1 MNKNRLISRQDA
13 AEILQCDQQTI
24 SNWVEWGIIKGHMVN
39 RRLMV
44 DSKTIEEI
52 LDTVQDANQAKTRI
66 EAIKRDLLKEEQEL
80 QSKINDTRNAL
91 RLWKHTSIGYIGKEA
106 AYSMLLSYHPLF
118 SETELSIIKS
128 LIEVGDISAVA
139 ANYGLSSA
147 RISQIACKVVRK
159 IRNAERYGAL
169 IDKIDRLEEE
179 NENLKNQLLLAGEK
193 VEEVENVAENSVLL
207 SKNIVDLPFT
217 VRAINVMKM
226 AEIQTVGDMI
236 SFKKSEL
243 LRFRNMG
250 KKTLRE
256 LEEFADKYGLEFGMK
271 VPNSLHS
278 EKFLY
283 NQRYR

>member
-24 SNWVEWGIIKGHMVN
+24 SNWVEVGIIKGHMVN

-44 DSKTIEEI
+44 DSKTIEAI
-52 LDTVQDANQAKTRI
+52 LDTAHDANQAKTRI
-66 EAIKRDLLKEEQEL
+66 EAIKRDLLKEEHEL
-80 QSKINDTRNAL
+80 QLKINDTRNAL
-91 RLWKHTSIGYIGKEA
+91 RLWKHTSIGYIGREA
-106 AYSMLLSYHPLF
+106 AYNMLLSYQPLF

-139 ANYGLSSA
+139 ANYGLSST
-147 RISQIACKVVRK
+147 RIAQIACKVVRK
-159 IRNAERYGAL
+159 IRNAKRYGTL
-169 IDKIDRLEEE
+169 LDEVDRLEEE
-179 NENLKNQLLLAGEK
+179 NKNLKNQLLLAGEK
-193 VEEVENVAENSVLL
+193 VEIEKIVEKSVLL

-217 VRAINVMKM
+217 VRTINVMQR
-226 AEIQTVGDMI
+226 AEIQTVGDMM

-271 VPNSLHS
+271 VPDSLHS
-278 EKFLY
+278 ETFLY
-283 NQRYR
+283 NQKHR

>member
-1 MNKNRLISRQDA
+1 MNKNRLITRQEA

-24 SNWVEWGIIKGHMVN
+24 SNWVEWGIIKGHKVN

-44 DSKTIEEI
+44 DSKTIEAV
-52 LDTVQDANQAKTRI
+52 LDTAHDANQAKTRI
-66 EAIKRDLLKEEQEL
+66 EAIKRDLLKEEHEL

-91 RLWKHTSIGYIGKEA
+91 RLWKHTSIGYIGREA
-106 AYSMLLSYHPLF
+106 AYNMLLSYQPLF

-139 ANYGLSSA
+139 ANYGLSST
-147 RISQIACKVVRK
+147 RIAQIACKVVRK
-159 IRNAERYGAL
+159 IRNAERYGEL
-169 IDKIDRLEEE
+169 IDKITKLEEE
-179 NENLKNQLLLAGEK
+179 NKNLKNQLLLAGEK
-193 VEEVENVAENSVLL
+193 VEIEKVEEKSVIL

-217 VRAINVMKM
+217 VRAINVMEM

-236 SFKKSEL
+236 SLKKSEL

-271 VPNSLHS
+271 VPDSFHS
-278 EKFLY
+278 ETFLY
-283 NQRYR
+283 NQKHR

>member
-1 MNKNRLISRQDA
+1 MDRKNRLISRQDA

-24 SNWVEWGIIKGHMVN
+24 SNWVEWGIIKGHMIN

-52 LDTVQDANQAKTRI
+52 LDTAQDANKAKIRI
-66 EAIKRDLLKEEQEL
+66 EAIEKELHKQEQEL

-91 RLWKHTSIGYIGKEA
+91 RLWKYTSVGYIGREA
-106 AYSMLLSYHPLF
+106 VYNMLLSYQPLF

-139 ANYGLSSA
+139 ANYELSST
-147 RISQIACKVVRK
+147 RIAQIACKVVRK
-159 IRNAERYGAL
+159 IRNAKRYGAL
-169 IDKIDRLEEE
+169 IDEIDRLEEE

-193 VEEVENVAENSVLL
+193 VEKVDEKSVLL

-236 SFKKSEL
+236 SMRQSEL
-243 LRFRNMG
+243 MKLRNMG
-250 KKTLRE
+250 RKTMKE

-271 VPNSLHS
+271 VPDSLHS
-278 EKFLY
+278 EEFLY
-283 NQRYR
+283 NQKYRR

>member
-1 MNKNRLISRQDA
+1 MNKNRLITRQEA
-13 AEILQCDQQTI
+13 AEILQCNQQTI

-44 DSKTIEEI
+44 DSKTIEAV
-52 LDTVQDANQAKTRI
+52 LDTAHDANQAKTRI

-91 RLWKHTSIGYIGKEA
+91 RLWKHTSIGYIGREA
-106 AYSMLLSYHPLF
+106 AYNMLLSYQPLF

-159 IRNAERYGAL
+159 IRNAERYGEL
-169 IDKIDRLEEE
+169 IDKITKLEEE

-193 VEEVENVAENSVLL
+193 VEIEKVDEKSVLL

-217 VRAINVMKM
+217 VRAINVMQN

-236 SFKKSEL
+236 SFKESEL
-243 LRFRNMG
+243 LGFRNMG

-256 LEEFADKYGLEFGMK
+256 LKEFADKYGLEFGMK
-271 VPNSLHS
+271 VPDSLHS
-278 EKFLY
+278 ETFLY
-283 NQRYR
+283 NHKHR